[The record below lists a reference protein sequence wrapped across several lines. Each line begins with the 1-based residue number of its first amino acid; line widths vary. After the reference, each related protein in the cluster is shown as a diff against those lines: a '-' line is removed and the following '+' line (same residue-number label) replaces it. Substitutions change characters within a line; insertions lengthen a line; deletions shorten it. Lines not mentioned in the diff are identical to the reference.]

1 MALELAADN
10 PDTVR
15 AAVLIDSVLLPDHA
29 RLDAVPDPVADLR
42 GPAPEVALRG
52 YFSTFFAPSDNPER
66 KRWILDQAVRTP
78 PHVTSSVWE
87 ESFLS
92 WDLNPRFQ
100 IESDLEK
107 TSEVEVRFIA
117 ETHERTRVEL
127 EHRNLDRHGEGW
139 QGARE
144 AVSGKDGW
152 PRYLVRFAALLSER
166 D

>member
-92 WDLNPRFQ
+92 WDDADALSRCRVPLLYVDAGTPN
-100 IESDLEK
+100 SDLALVKELCP
-107 TSEVEVRFIA
+107 TMTVARTTGSGHFSQLEVP
-117 ETHERTRVEL
+117 ERVNASVEQFL
-127 EHRNLDRHGEGW
+127 
-139 QGARE
+139 ARLG
-144 AVSGKDGW
+144 S
-152 PRYLVRFAALLSER
+152 
-166 D
+166 